1 MSRNGNTLAQC
12 LLGDDAPHPVRC
24 SASAVQLQLRS
35 QSSTQGS
42 GLFGRRG
49 VQGLERG
56 QACKGEGEGLDCS
69 SNGGQLRWANGEWL
83 RRVQGGLFCDGSG
96 LCEAEAKLKLPSDP
110 SHSQHAIGAEDCT
123 PCLFRISP
131 LRRASVSA
139 STSAAAI
146 EF

>member
-1 MSRNGNTLAQC
+1 VQAQC
-12 LLGDDAPHPVRC
+12 
-24 SASAVQLQLRS
+24 SAVADAVPVVH
-35 QSSTQGS
+35 S
-42 GLFGRRG
+42 GLRLVWPSRRSG
-49 VQGLERG
+49 VVERRG
-56 QACKGEGEGLDCS
+56 QACKGEGEGLDS
-69 SNGGQLRWANGEWL
+69 FSNGGQLRWANGEWL

-96 LCEAEAKLKLPSDP
+96 LCEAEAKLKLSSDP
-110 SHSQHAIGAEDCT
+110 SHSQHAIGAEDGT

>member
-1 MSRNGNTLAQC
+1 MPPWRRRSTSSAVQC
-12 LLGDDAPHPVRC
+12 KR
-24 SASAVQLQLRS
+24 SAVQLQMRS

-49 VQGLERG
+49 VQGLWR
-56 QACKGEGEGLDCS
+56 GEGKPARARARASIPSRMEASFGGRME
-69 SNGGQLRWANGEWL
+69 NGCVVCR
-83 RRVQGGLFCDGSG
+83 GGLFCDGSG
-96 LCEAEAKLKLPSDP
+96 LCEAEAKLKLSSDP
-110 SHSQHAIGAEDCT
+110 SHSQHAIGAEDGT